1 MFLKSELLESNG
13 SSVTLFQLSALQR
26 IEHLE
31 YLKQM
36 EAVEGGDI
44 QTAVTLTVKSGAYLV
59 AMSLWH
65 GHSLKG
71 SQGDNAAAEVTKI
84 QDEVMQTW
92 PAELI
97 AEAEYKV
104 KLLSGMIS
112 PVTDDPEEPGEE
124 QNEPAE
130 PVTAEKPSPAS

>member
-36 EAVEGGDI
+36 ESVEGGDI
-44 QTAVTLTVKSGAYLV
+44 QAAVTLTVKSGAYLV

-65 GHSLKG
+65 GHPLKG
-71 SQGDNAAAEVTKI
+71 SQGENAAAEVARI
-84 QDEVMQTW
+84 QDEVMQNW

-97 AEAEYKV
+97 AEAEFKV
-104 KLLSGMIS
+104 KLLSGMIA
-112 PVTDDPEEPGEE
+112 PVTDDPAEPGEE
-124 QNEPAE
+124 RNEPAE

>member
-44 QTAVTLTVKSGAYLV
+44 QAAVTLTVKSGAYLV

-71 SQGDNAAAEVTKI
+71 SQGDNAAAEVAKI

-104 KLLSGMIS
+104 KLLSGMIA
-112 PVTDDPEEPGEE
+112 PVIEEPTSSGEE
-124 QNEPAE
+124 RNDPAE
-130 PVTAEKPSPAS
+130 PVTAEKSSPVS

>member
-36 EAVEGGDI
+36 EAIEGGNI
-44 QTAVTLTVKSGAYLV
+44 QAAITLTVKSGAYLV

-65 GHSLKG
+65 GHPLKG
-71 SQGDNAAAEVTKI
+71 SQGENAAAEVAKI

-92 PAELI
+92 PTELV
-97 AEAEYKV
+97 AEAEFKV
-104 KLLSGMIS
+104 KLLSGMIA
-112 PVTDDPEEPGEE
+112 PVTDDPAEPGEE
-124 QNEPAE
+124 RNEPAE

>member
-36 EAVEGGDI
+36 ESVEGGDI
-44 QTAVTLTVKSGAYLV
+44 QAAVTLTVKSGAYLV

-65 GHSLKG
+65 GHPLKG
-71 SQGDNAAAEVTKI
+71 SQGENAAAEVARI
-84 QDEVMQTW
+84 QDEVMQNW

-97 AEAEYKV
+97 AEAEFKV
-104 KLLSGMIS
+104 KLLSGMIA
-112 PVTDDPEEPGEE
+112 PVTDDPAETGEE
-124 QNEPAE
+124 RNEPAE

>member
-31 YLKQM
+31 YLKQL
-36 EAVEGGDI
+36 EAVEEGDFQAAI
-44 QTAVTLTVKSGAYLV
+44 TLTVKSGAYLV

-65 GHSLKG
+65 GHPLKG
-71 SQGDNAAAEVTKI
+71 SLGENAAEEVAKI
-84 QDEVMQTW
+84 QDEVMQSW
-92 PAELI
+92 PTELI

-104 KLLSGMIS
+104 KILSGMIA
-112 PVTDDPEEPGEE
+112 PVTDEQEEPGEE
-124 QNEPAE
+124 RKEHTE
-130 PVTAEKPSPAS
+130 PVTAEKPLPVS

>member
-44 QTAVTLTVKSGAYLV
+44 QAAVTLTVKSGAYLV

-71 SQGDNAAAEVTKI
+71 SQGDNAAAEVAKI

>member
-44 QTAVTLTVKSGAYLV
+44 QAAVTLTVKSGAYLV

-71 SQGDNAAAEVTKI
+71 SQGDNAAAEVAKI

-104 KLLSGMIS
+104 KLLSGMIAS
-112 PVTDDPEEPGEE
+112 VTDDPEEPGEE

>member
-36 EAVEGGDI
+36 EAIEGGDI
-44 QTAVTLTVKSGAYLV
+44 QAAVTLTVKSGAFLV

-65 GHSLKG
+65 GHPLKG
-71 SQGDNAAAEVTKI
+71 SQGDNAAAEVAKI

-92 PAELI
+92 PTELV
-97 AEAEYKV
+97 AEAEFKV
-104 KLLSGMIS
+104 KLLSGMIA
-112 PVTDDPEEPGEE
+112 PVTDDPAEPGEE
-124 QNEPAE
+124 RNEPAE
-130 PVTAEKPSPAS
+130 PVTAEKPSPVS

>member
-44 QTAVTLTVKSGAYLV
+44 QAAVTLTVKSGAYLV

-71 SQGDNAAAEVTKI
+71 SQGDNAAAEVAKI

-104 KLLSGMIS
+104 KLLSGMIA

-124 QNEPAE
+124 QNESAE

>member
-44 QTAVTLTVKSGAYLV
+44 QAAVTLTVKSGAYLV

-71 SQGDNAAAEVTKI
+71 SQGDNAAAEVAKI

-97 AEAEYKV
+97 AEAEFKV
-104 KLLSGMIS
+104 KLLSGMIA

-124 QNEPAE
+124 QNEQAE
-130 PVTAEKPSPAS
+130 PVTAEKPSPVS

>member
-44 QTAVTLTVKSGAYLV
+44 QAAVTLTVKSGAYLV

-71 SQGDNAAAEVTKI
+71 SQGDNAAAEVAKI

-104 KLLSGMIS
+104 KLLSGMIA

-124 QNEPAE
+124 KNEPAE

>member
-1 MFLKSELLESNG
+1 MK
-13 SSVTLFQLSALQR
+13 VTAAVSQLSALQR

-44 QTAVTLTVKSGAYLV
+44 QAAVTLTVKSGAYLV

-71 SQGDNAAAEVTKI
+71 SQGDNAAAEVAKI

-104 KLLSGMIS
+104 KLLSGMIA

>member
-36 EAVEGGDI
+36 EAIEGGDI
-44 QTAVTLTVKSGAYLV
+44 QAAVTLTVKSGAFLV

-65 GHSLKG
+65 GHPLKG
-71 SQGDNAAAEVTKI
+71 SQGENAAAEVARI
-84 QDEVMQTW
+84 QDEVLQTW
-92 PAELI
+92 PTELV
-97 AEAEYKV
+97 AEAEFKV
-104 KLLSGMIS
+104 KLLSGMIA
-112 PVTDDPEEPGEE
+112 PVTDDPAEPGEE
-124 QNEPAE
+124 RNETAE
-130 PVTAEKPSPAS
+130 PVTAEKPSPVS